1 MVKTCPG
8 GDLKAT
14 AAPGGA
20 MTMKEKLLL
29 LLLVVA
35 VIVLLMLTH
44 VAGHLAFV
52 MENCFAAVFPAL
64 RM

>member
-1 MVKTCPG
+1 
-8 GDLKAT
+8 
-14 AAPGGA
+14 
-20 MTMKEKLLL
+20 MTMKKKLLL

-35 VIVLLMLTH
+35 VIVVLVMTH

-52 MENCFAAVFPAL
+52 MENCFAAALPAL